1 MDIIEMLWLPPIR
14 WAICLA
20 VYATLLF
27 FIYRF
32 VARCLRRSKLYKKLR
47 DRFKVARFFPK
58 KKPKKKVSSRTG
70 GPPKKEKKVVL
81 SEFIKK
87 VRIRGGIRREYLIV
101 LIPAVIGIM
110 VAIFGVVFFVSD
122 QVDSESDAL
131 GQVPLSTPTPST
143 TSESGEN
150 EPKNRDE
157 NAFLLNIV
165 IVIAVLIALAP
176 YGFYVY
182 VQKRRRIRHE
192 QEFARFLFE
201 LSELLRGGLDPVAG
215 VIELAASATPDVY
228 RGMESLAPHI
238 DLLAKQLKWG
248 MTFEEGMF
256 DLSKQLKSKFI
267 EKYTY
272 LVVQA
277 SRIGGGIGDVIL
289 QCSTDM
295 EKTFALEREKDAE
308 LKEFIMIIYIAQFI
322 LVGMLL
328 MLLQMLIPA
337 LQGIAMTPGDDAVTS
352 LGFSI
357 SPVNI
362 DFPMAF
368 FHVIM
373 INGFASGIIGGIM
386 SEGDARQGIK
396 HSVVLMTVS
405 LIVCLI
411 FLI

>member
-14 WAICLA
+14 WAISLA

-58 KKPKKKVSSRTG
+58 KKPKKKVPSRTD

-131 GQVPLSTPTPST
+131 GQAPLSTPTPST

-157 NAFLLNIV
+157 NAFLLNII

-308 LKEFIMIIYIAQFI
+308 LKEFILIIYIAQFI

-337 LQGIAMTPGDDAVTS
+337 LQGMAMTPGDDAVTS

-396 HSVVLMTVS
+396 HSVILMTVS